1 MHTWDCDVVE
11 YERDDGDWWV
21 KDGERA
27 RVCVVYRSMCY
38 NICSSVRGG
47 AVDVGQWLCPLL
59 DES

>member
-1 MHTWDCDVVE
+1 MK
-11 YERDDGDWWV
+11 YECDDGDWWI